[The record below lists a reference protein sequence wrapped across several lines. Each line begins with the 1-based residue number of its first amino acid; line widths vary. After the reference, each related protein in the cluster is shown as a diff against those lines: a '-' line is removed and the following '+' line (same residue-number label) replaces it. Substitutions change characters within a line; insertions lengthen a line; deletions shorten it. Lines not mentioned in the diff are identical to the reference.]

1 VRADKSQVLRRAVF
15 RDWALMPESSRI
27 LSVKHEHAKGREERA
42 YCITVTFFESLL
54 VLLLAAIFLLQVA
67 RRLSLPYPAMLAAAG
82 VVVAL
87 IPGSP
92 SIQFAPETAL
102 ALFIAPALV
111 DAAYDFPPGAARR
124 FWGPLVA
131 LAIFAV
137 LVTAAVVAWVGW
149 TFIGLPIAA
158 AIALGA
164 IVAPPDAA
172 AASAV
177 LTAVSIPRKTEV
189 VLKGESLFNDATALL
204 LFSGAI
210 AIQSNNS
217 FSLATGLRLAM
228 AIPGGLLFGVGCAL
242 VIRRVNRL
250 VVGTLG
256 GNLLQFVFS
265 YLIWI
270 GAEHLRLSAVL
281 CVIAFA
287 MTAARSSEL
296 NSSARMRVHSYAVW
310 SAVVFALNVFA
321 FLLMGMQARSIIAH
335 MAAPRLSEALAFAG
349 LVVAA
354 VVVTRLVLII
364 GFNRVTA
371 WWNRRHG
378 RPEPATLRQAFLVG
392 WSGMRGFV
400 TLATAFALPSSFPQR
415 DLVVLTAFSVVLAT
429 LVVQGLTL
437 APLIRLLKL
446 NSDDVLNQELIAG
459 RARLAGAALA
469 VLQRE
474 TGPEVENLRYGY
486 LLERDATDNPSH
498 CRSLE
503 RRRQNGLA
511 AITAERAELE
521 RLRGDDRV
529 GASTYLLLQEEL
541 DWSELTLLSDNERRI
556 EES

>member
-1 VRADKSQVLRRAVF
+1 
-15 RDWALMPESSRI
+15 
-27 LSVKHEHAKGREERA
+27 
-42 YCITVTFFESLL
+42 VTFFESLL

-67 RRLSLPYPAMLAAAG
+67 RRLSVPYPAMLAGAG

-111 DAAYDFPPGAARR
+111 DAAFDFPPGATRR

-131 LAIFAV
+131 LAVFLV
-137 LVTAAVVAWVGW
+137 LVTAAVVAWIGW
-149 TFIGLPIAA
+149 TFIGLPVAA

-177 LTAVSIPRKTEV
+177 LTAVSIPRSTEV

-204 LFSGAI
+204 LFSGAV
-210 AIQSNNS
+210 AIQSNHS
-217 FSLATGLRLAM
+217 FGVGAGFHLAM
-228 AIPGGLLFGVGCAL
+228 AVPGGLLFGVACAL
-242 VIRRVNRL
+242 VVRRINRF

-256 GNLLQFVFS
+256 GNLLQFVLS

-270 GAEHLRLSAVL
+270 SAEHLGLSAVL
-281 CVIAFA
+281 SVIAFA
-287 MTAARSSEL
+287 MTAARSAEV
-296 NSSARMRVHSYAVW
+296 NSSARMRVQSYAVW

-321 FLLMGMQARSIIAH
+321 FLLMGMQARSIIGH
-335 MAAPRLSEALAFAG
+335 MGAPRLKEALALAG
-349 LVVAA
+349 LVVLA
-354 VVVTRLVLII
+354 VVVTRLIVII

-378 RPEPATLRQAFLVG
+378 RPEPANWRQGLLVG

-400 TLATAFALPSSFPQR
+400 TLATAFALPASFPHR
-415 DLVVLTAFSVVLAT
+415 DLAVLTAFSVVLGT

-446 NSDDVLNQELIAG
+446 DTNDLLRQELTAA
-459 RARLAGAALA
+459 RACLASVALAAL
-469 VLQRE
+469 QSK
-474 TGPEVENLRYGY
+474 TGPEVENLRYTY
-486 LLERDATDNPSH
+486 AMESDATDNPSH

-503 RRRQNGLA
+503 RRREYGLA
-511 AITAERAELE
+511 AITAEREELE
-521 RLRGDDRV
+521 KLRGDDQV
-529 GASTYLLLQEEL
+529 GAGTYLMLQEEL
-541 DWSELTLLSDNERRI
+541 DWSELTLLSDDQRRI